1 MKKKTN
7 KEGLHKMSVFR
18 RVRDITAAN
27 LNERLEQSQ
36 DPVRL
41 IDQFL
46 ATTRQDIAEA
56 EKLVQQS
63 AAHMRQLKQQVDQA
77 ESMKNKREEQALLAL
92 KAGEDHLAKL
102 ALQEKIIYEEKLEQY
117 SELLN
122 TTKNSLT
129 DLESQ
134 LNELKMEYQTV
145 YNKRQYYAARME
157 TLRLQQRMNQRMDG
171 YGGGGQDVPKMF
183 NRLEDRISD
192 WELEAQSLRDLRR
205 MGQQY
210 LDQATETVSS
220 VLEKEMARLKQKLNN
235 SGKE

>member
-1 MKKKTN
+1 
-7 KEGLHKMSVFR
+7 MSVFR

>member
-1 MKKKTN
+1 
-7 KEGLHKMSVFR
+7 MSVFR

-46 ATTRQDIAEA
+46 ATTRDDIVEA

-63 AAHMRQLKQQVDQA
+63 TAHMRQLKQQADQA
-77 ESMKNKREEQALLAL
+77 EMMKNKREEQALLAL
-92 KAGEDHLAKL
+92 KAGEDNLAKL

-122 TTKNSLT
+122 TTRNSMV
-129 DLESQ
+129 DLENQ

-157 TLRLQQRMNQRMDG
+157 TLRLQQRMNQRMEG
-171 YGGGGQDVPKMF
+171 YGSGQDVPKMF

-192 WELEAQSLRDLRR
+192 WEFEAQSLRDLRR

-210 LDQATETVSS
+210 VDQASETVSGI
-220 VLEKEMARLKQKLNN
+220 LEKELARLKQKLNN

>member
-1 MKKKTN
+1 MKEKTN

-46 ATTRQDIAEA
+46 ATTRDDIVEA

-63 AAHMRQLKQQVDQA
+63 SAHMRQLKQQVDQA
-77 ESMKNKREEQALLAL
+77 ESMKSKREEQALLAL

-102 ALQEKIIYEEKLEQY
+102 ALQEKIIYEEKLDQY

-122 TTKNSLT
+122 TTRKSLI

-134 LNELKMEYQTV
+134 LNDLKLEYQTV

-171 YGGGGQDVPKMF
+171 YGSGQDVPKMF

-210 LDQATETVSS
+210 LDQASDTVSGI
-220 VLEKEMARLKQKLNN
+220 LEKELARLKQKLNN